1 MNTKISKKT
10 ELVVNYH
17 ITEACNFKCS
27 YCFAKW
33 NKDTRELLHNE
44 TAISK
49 LMDEITKL
57 QSLLN
62 QKYITNF
69 KNIRLNLVG
78 GETFLYKKQVLTIIK
93 EAKKRGFAL
102 SAITNGSKLDNQLIE
117 LLGTNF
123 CSVGFSV
130 DSINETTNLQIGRSE
145 KNKAMDVLRILS
157 DIKKLRQINPNIDI
171 KINTVVSSLNHNESL
186 STFIMDVKPS
196 KWKIF
201 KVLPSVTNAY
211 SITNN
216 DFLAFLARH
225 QHHNEFMFS
234 EDNDEMT
241 DSYLM
246 IDPLGRFF
254 QNSTQGDG
262 YIYSKPIVE
271 IGIDTALGQINFDIT
286 KFFERYQQKSIS
298 IINIA

>member
-225 QHHNEFMFS
+225 QHHNEIMFS

-246 IDPLGRFF
+246 IDP
-254 QNSTQGDG
+254 
-262 YIYSKPIVE
+262 
-271 IGIDTALGQINFDIT
+271 
-286 KFFERYQQKSIS
+286 
-298 IINIA
+298 